1 MSIIQKI
8 SVALFIQVMK
18 LRKKILCIHPCVSIG
33 SFTYGIPK
41 VYFHGSNKLNIG
53 KYCSISSKV
62 VIFLGGEHR
71 TDFVS
76 TFPFNQFSPSHRY
89 LEGHPASRG
98 NVTIGNDVWIGYGS
112 LIVSGV
118 KIGDGAVIG
127 ANSVVTKPVPPYAV
141 VAGNPAKIIRYRF
154 STEIVDRLLAIKWW
168 DWNSVNVN
176 EGTPFLFNTDIS
188 AFLSYAEKIHQT
200 KNI

>member
-1 MSIIQKI
+1 MSLIHKV

-18 LRKKILCIHPCVSIG
+18 LRKRILCFHPSVTIG

-41 VYFHGSNKLNIG
+41 VYFQGFNKLNIG
-53 KYCSISSKV
+53 KYCSISNRV

-76 TFPFNQFSPSHRY
+76 TFPFNQFSPSHRN
-89 LEGHPASRG
+89 LEGHPTSRG
-98 NVTIGNDVWIGYGS
+98 DVTIGNDVWVGYGS

-118 KIGDGAVIG
+118 TIGDGAVIG
-127 ANSVVTKPVPPYAV
+127 ANSIVTRSVPPYAI

-154 STEIVDRLLAIKWW
+154 PTEVIEKLMTVKWW
-168 DWNSVNVN
+168 DWSHEEVDKAI
-176 EGTPFLFNTDIS
+176 PIIFNADIS
-188 AFLSYAEKIHQT
+188 AFLSYVRTLEQDNKC
-200 KNI
+200 

>member
-1 MSIIQKI
+1 MPLIHKLSLAI
-8 SVALFIQVMK
+8 FIQVMR
-18 LRKKILCIHPCVSIG
+18 LRKRLLSSHPNVSIG
-33 SFTYGIPK
+33 AFTYGIPK
-41 VYFHGSNKLNIG
+41 VYFQGSNRLTIG

-76 TFPFNQFSPSHRY
+76 TFPFNQFSSLHQS

-98 NVTIGNDVWIGYGS
+98 DVTIGNDVWIGYGS

-127 ANSVVTKPVPPYAV
+127 ANSIVTKSVPPYAV

-154 STEIVDRLLAIKWW
+154 STEIVARLLSVRWW
-168 DWNSVNVN
+168 DWNQEDVNAAVPYLF
-176 EGTPFLFNTDIS
+176 GTDTI
-188 AFLSYAEKIHQT
+188 AFLSYAEKT
-200 KNI
+200 KKTLKS

>member
-18 LRKKILCIHPCVSIG
+18 LRKKILCTHPCVSIG
-33 SFTYGIPK
+33 AFTYGIPK
-41 VYFHGSNKLNIG
+41 VYFHDSNKLIIG
-53 KYCSISSKV
+53 KYGSISSKV

-76 TFPFNQFSPSHRY
+76 TFPFNQFFSTHRY
-89 LEGHPASRG
+89 LEGHPATRG
-98 NVTIGNDVWIGYGS
+98 DVTIGNDVWIGFGS

-118 KIGDGAVIG
+118 TIGDGAVIG

-154 STEIVDRLLAIKWW
+154 SNEIIERLLVIKWW
-168 DWNSVNVN
+168 NWNSEDIN
-176 EGTPFLFNTDIS
+176 EGVPFLFNTDIS
-188 AFLSYAEKIHQT
+188 AFFRYAENLQQSKQ
-200 KNI
+200 N